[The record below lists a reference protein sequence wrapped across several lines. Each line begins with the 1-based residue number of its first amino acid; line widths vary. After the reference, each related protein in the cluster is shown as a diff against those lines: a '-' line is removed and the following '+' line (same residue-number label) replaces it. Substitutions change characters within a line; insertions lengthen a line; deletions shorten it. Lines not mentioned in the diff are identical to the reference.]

1 MEFLWLGHM
10 KDGRLIQCAL
20 DLNPIDCGECSRCE
34 PVSVMCTAVSFLIYR
49 MLPVLCLCHW
59 LRSVTLTLLNAVV

>member
-20 DLNPIDCGECSRCE
+20 DLNPIDCGERSRCE
-34 PVSVMCTAVSFLIYR
+34 PVSVMRTVVSFLIYR
-49 MLPVLCLCHW
+49 MLPV
-59 LRSVTLTLLNAVV
+59 